1 MFNAGR
7 ILRNLNRRE
16 SLAPGRASFLAAK
29 VVKKEK
35 RKFRCYVPFV
45 WQALTATCL
54 GLIVIVVGVGLCVVG
69 YYADRFRPPSSLL
82 NSRRLDNDTSAWVD
96 DESTVMSNLL
106 FSYCICVY
114 VYAYVCMHEIMN
126 VCMYYSTRIL

>member
-16 SLAPGRASFLAAK
+16 SLATGRASFLAAK

-69 YYADRFRPPSSLL
+69 YYADRFRPAASLL

-96 DESTVMSNLL
+96 DESTVMYRLL
-106 FSYCICVY
+106 FSYYI
-114 VYAYVCMHEIMN
+114 
-126 VCMYYSTRIL
+126 